1 VKLVDAAAHPVG
13 ATGDEIRRYMKEPW
27 RSAYFPGPERYHYAS
42 PFGEYDDAT
51 VPSAGGLPG
60 SDPALLVEQLGVDAA
75 ARVVLLPL
83 TRGLLPNTD
92 LGSAVCAA
100 TNDWLAE
107 QWLDTDDRFR
117 GSIRVNPSDPDA
129 AVAEIERWA
138 DDSRFVQVAVPLHS
152 HHPYGQRGYFRIWEE
167 AAKRRLPVAFHAD
180 GGAGV
185 DFHPS
190 AAGPLRYALEY
201 NALLPFTAAYHLA
214 SLIAEGVLERLP
226 DARFVFADGGLSAL
240 VPIVW
245 RLDKDWRSTRVE
257 VPWTTKLPSVY
268 IREQVRFCLTR
279 ADLPRGRG
287 DASWWSIAQAD
298 ELLLYASNYPQYDWL
313 SSDAVPD
320 GGAPARVFAENAR
333 ELYGQRLMS

>member
-1 VKLVDAAAHPVG
+1 MTIVDAAAHPVG
-13 ATGDEIRRYMKEPW
+13 ATGQEIRQYMQEPW

-42 PFGEYDDAT
+42 PFGEYDEAT
-51 VPSAGGLPG
+51 VPDAGGLPG
-60 SDPALLVEQLGVDAA
+60 SEPTLLLEQLAPDAA
-75 ARVVLLPL
+75 TRIVLLPL

-92 LGSAVCAA
+92 LGSAICSA
-100 TNDWLAE
+100 TNQWLAE
-107 QWLDTDDRFR
+107 HWLAADDRFR
-117 GSIRVNPSDPDA
+117 GSIRVNPTDPDA
-129 AVAEIERWA
+129 AVAEIKLWA
-138 DDSRFVQVAVPLHS
+138 DDPQFVQVAVPLQAHA
-152 HHPYGQRGYFRIWEE
+152 PYGQRVFFPIWE
-167 AAKRRLPVAFHAD
+167 AAAARRLPVAIHAD
-180 GGAGV
+180 GGASV

-240 VPIVW
+240 IPIIW

-268 IREQVRFCLTR
+268 IREQVRFCMSR
-279 ADLPRGRG
+279 ADFPRDRG
-287 DASWWSIAQAD
+287 DATWWTVAQAD
-298 ELLLYASNYPQYDWL
+298 NLLLYASNYPQSDWL
-313 SSDAVPD
+313 SPDALSDH
-320 GGAPARVFAENAR
+320 GLARVFAENAR